1 MALIKSVRDEEE
13 RKRKQ
18 QAQANQTAQTAA
30 NKSAQMNSDAAKR
43 NSAGASKAPTQS
55 AADTI
60 KAAKEKAKTG
70 TVTKTPKQYANPAQ
84 YVKKSNPVRQT
95 FNYETLGTQERVDQV
110 ASWIVDPKEK
120 QGFLD
125 GWTAYTNTKSYK
137 NQQKRKEQ
145 LQGLNGLYDANGR
158 PINVNTASYSTV
170 VQGIRSIADAAKRK
184 EAAAKLEEM
193 TKTWGSRFY
202 GQTYTKDIVTSYL
215 GNPDFTEEDYKDEA
229 AAFENAFYAQSGY
242 EEQNTQTYI
251 DSIMDIRNSGYSDS
265 VQRQL
270 KQRLDEVWKN
280 TTGKKLPNLNEVSAD
295 LVNEYYE
302 RAKKQQEEE
311 AAGDTK
317 SWWEN
322 LIGFLGFGEEDEP
335 EEKTEEQPT
344 TSGGETKSS
353 LPGGAVEMGK
363 VASGSVVDVAPNMA
377 SYTKPEDVSY
387 TARNGTV
394 DLSGDPIKAI
404 IQYADKG
411 LSGSLNA
418 ATKAAIDKYVHSSAG
433 ISAMWGV
440 LSNENLNEY
449 AYVGEDGKIA
459 SEKGNRLASDIYRDN
474 YGILGSKM
482 SSYALKIKD
491 SSFPAVLREDAA
503 GVLSIIIQQAETE
516 AQLLPEQY
524 DPDFV
529 NIYDQFLENHPSAV
543 DALAEAFAYE
553 GEMKR
558 ANREAQA
565 LAAAEEQANKQKAI
579 ETSVEACRTGN
590 GTVEDWDRVAEL
602 AAKVTKDQLY
612 DDDFYMDMLT
622 EIGIARSMSDRD
634 LTNLDD
640 WYNEKTTGWLLANG
654 VDNDLTKVPAIQ
666 YKDFLNGHVRDALDQ
681 VAATAYSLGYK
692 SLAEYNEKTGVL
704 SGDLLYQIAWNNIQK
719 AEKTT
724 TDEVVDEANRIA
736 YKGTDDS
743 FGRTVEGIAYG
754 MKTGFVDQTMAEGY
768 EAIYNFA
775 VSTNLDV
782 DAARVRIKYINEYG
796 YANAASAYID
806 HMTQLADGGY
816 FPSEELTNYVK
827 QALAGDGDAFALGIM
842 PEDMGWAVEGAKEA
856 QQKVADYQDWAQE
869 NLTEAQGLLSSIA
882 VSTGH
887 NTATQLIARGMN
899 LVFGGFGAAGQVI
912 SSMAAYGGF
921 GGEFNETFKKSLGE
935 HSMRESNLLGLT
947 NSLAMSIA
955 NLETDKKFSGK
966 VLDLLGVNTAVEMA
980 VEEMGMPAATNIWK
994 AMIGAFGKGTAKNLF
1009 DEVIHDEV
1017 MEGLWKNGLGA
1028 GVEYLLD
1035 ATEGAVKLPNIQ
1047 DVFLAGINALVNI
1060 DAIGTMEDV
1069 IGNAPEAAIYM
1080 LPMAI
1085 MSGIVDGA
1093 QEWKSYKSLKQA
1105 AKTGDPADAKQA
1117 VEDLAEDL
1125 ADPEKGKAL
1134 SEGVNDAKKGK
1145 VAAQIM
1151 LKDEEISPL
1160 FEQAQM
1166 DFEQAKAHEAKAEA
1180 NQASIDTAVK
1190 TMMEAQERLD
1200 NGTGDDSDAQAI
1212 VDASE
1217 AIAKNKA
1224 GLDEAKRE
1232 AQQKRDAGNKLYER
1246 ITNIAMAKAGK
1257 QVSDERT
1264 AAAEELTA
1272 AQQEREAQTEA
1283 DNVTAMEAD
1292 NFIEQRYAGL
1302 PEEQKQRLREIYADT
1317 VKGKVNAD
1325 FKAVDAAVRQFQ
1337 KKFSNI
1343 NFKVVDSLAG
1353 AEGGYVRDKNTVYI
1367 ARDMTHS
1374 EIVNRVLIH
1383 ELTHA
1388 SEGGG
1393 KAYEEFRDALLRHKY
1408 KGDDAMIEAD
1418 KASIAKRYNDHY
1430 AKNNIIDEKTGKVRI
1445 ADDDEV
1451 MTELVADITGKILSG
1466 DEEAVNRLIAEEPT
1480 AARRIWDTIKR
1491 VLGKLVG
1498 VKGQGIDDLRRVE
1511 QLFAKALN
1519 QAQTKQRAFGTD
1531 GIQYSIREKQ
1541 PPKNVVYAYKAFY
1554 ARDGKLYPPMVANI
1568 TDESDKQKVKGAT
1581 SGTMKSLPTPVGV
1594 WLDADVGGIMTDE
1607 NGEPVRAKD
1616 TKRLRVKNDKSG
1628 GSATL
1633 AFRPG
1638 WHLGEWPDAKQFNKA
1653 DPETGERGK
1662 RMPDDLVFA
1671 KCEVSADID
1680 YQLDALSYGINE
1692 KGGFSRSQ
1700 AGLPEIPE
1708 DGYYKYRTNVDPTT
1722 APWLIA
1728 GSIKVTE
1735 ILDDDDCARICA
1747 EFGVTPDKRVS
1758 GEKIDL
1764 AKYGLKRGPVEET
1777 TEGMEK
1783 FRENDANRAN
1793 KALLERALSDPNY
1806 PNAYVKR
1813 DIDFDNP
1820 AQYEQLKKEF
1830 AMNGQD
1836 IEQYKKLYEARGFAS
1851 ERRAQPVAESKSTGE
1866 PLVGEINGSA
1876 MQFSLR
1882 SWTDDERDTSLN
1894 QAVESIDVEELD
1906 SAYKQAVEDEN
1917 FFLIEDY
1924 FAKAAAK
1931 YAKDFDSSSYENVP
1945 DSLMGFRRNG
1955 SNKPY
1960 FEQKYGQY
1968 VTVYVSDEE
1977 GDAFVDVVRG
1987 QNVKHAME
1995 RAKRNWPDMDV
2006 KLLSTNKMDSVEF
2019 DENGELIPLSKRFS
2033 ALAYEDTFVDN
2044 DANYL
2049 ENMSEK
2055 DYNRFGWVRGNDVI
2069 SPASWRR
2076 HDSLL
2081 ANIKSGSVKASKN
2094 ADGMLVSSITDDNGI
2109 ENIVVVSDG
2118 DTQSP
2123 TVERIFKIEKEFED
2137 LVEGIR
2143 NAIKHA
2149 ESRYGKDSGRSIERF
2164 IADGLVKRYSPED
2177 FPTLAEHTRAGSNG
2191 KTEEVQGLAEI
2202 EQERRGNAGEAGNGV
2217 IGRMQR
2223 SLPSDDVLTQEI
2235 QAYHELQSQPE
2246 AEQAQQIPNQ
2256 NQPQRPQGE
2265 RQFTV
2270 KTLQNSQA
2278 VPQWLKNALYNDPQ
2292 ARFYEKDT
2300 NNDQIVRSWQRL
2312 QSEGYE
2318 AMRDRLL
2325 SENAQL
2331 NNADDVADANMV
2343 MAMAEHEGDVQTF
2356 LDMALHYAQE
2366 GTREAQALQARKIFS
2381 KMTPTGMKV
2390 WVSGQAER
2398 NLAGY
2403 IEEHKPVKKKVDRAA
2418 KKVEEK
2424 IKDLQGGDE
2433 LLRLQAASEYTITD
2447 ENNRW
2452 GVPINEKQRA
2462 LIKEYG
2468 LEKVARPGVDYY
2480 NRATTKQRMLEAI
2493 LAEPNP
2499 ENVTGNGL
2507 NLIQRLEY
2515 MKEGAAVV
2523 TNADLDYMGRQMA
2536 LFAHSPVDDQEGR
2549 IGDLALARLYE
2560 AYGNITPATMAEK
2573 AKTWRYTSMLLSVP
2587 SSLRNVIG
2595 NAAQNTVNA
2604 TAHGVAHAIDW
2615 GVSKVTGERTVAG
2628 LTFKERADGWA
2639 TFRDETV
2646 NTFRDFYTDKAI
2658 TNHGED
2664 RHNLNQRGRVYQNGT
2679 LEMLRLTEGFL
2690 MSVGDRN
2697 FWKKAYVNSLA
2708 EQQRVADL
2716 NGEAFDYEVACE
2728 RAEAEANYATFNE
2741 DSRVRDWLAQL
2752 KNPPEDAPLKDK
2764 VIAMAVDFLMP
2775 FTGVPTNI
2783 TKRMIDYSPAGL
2795 AFTAIEHGVKAA
2807 QGKNFDQ
2814 NAFVNGMARGLTG
2827 TALLAI
2833 GMELFKAGL
2842 VSLGTGDEEDKK
2854 IYGAETAQGRQ
2865 YTPYIRV
2872 GDQYIALST
2881 FMPAAS
2887 AIIMGAT
2894 AQKVFENDED
2904 ALNAIKSACFASLDM
2919 IFDASYMSSLADI
2932 FGGYGTLGENA
2943 VDSLVNST
2951 ISQNVPAIL
2960 GQVASAMDPYVRD
2973 TKDKDAIMQALKSG
2987 LISKIPGLRQQL
2999 EAKVDITG
3007 EKVRNSKYMVAPIDP
3022 FTRSYA
3028 NDDPVLQELIDFARE
3043 SGETS
3048 VIPEL
3053 FVASNKYEVKVTKTQ
3068 AKSLKVNRS
3077 VGENGKRDYQALS
3090 LNVSDEEKWAL
3101 NEQYGKLVFG
3111 ELTKLVESRKW
3122 KRADEKERVTL
3133 AKDIIA
3139 EAKLDVLED
3148 FLKERGVE

>member
-1 MALIKSVRDEEE
+1 MALIQKVKDDEE
-13 RKRKQ
+13 RKRKA
-18 QAQANQTAQTAA
+18 QAQANQTAQTATTKA
-30 NKSAQMNSDAAKR
+30 AQQNSDAAKR
-43 NSAGASKAPTQS
+43 NSAGANKAPTQS
-55 AADTI
+55 AAATI
-60 KAAKEKAKTG
+60 QAAKQKAASG
-70 TVTKTPKQYANPAQ
+70 NVTKTPTQYADKSMRQRPV
-84 YVKKSNPVRQT
+84 VKRSY
-95 FNYETLGTQERVDQV
+95 NYKTLGTQERVEQV
-110 ASWIVDPKEK
+110 ASKIADPKEK

-125 GWTAYTNTKSYK
+125 GWNAYTNTKSYK
-137 NQQKRKEQ
+137 NDQKRKEQ
-145 LQGLNGLYDANGR
+145 LQGLAGLYDADGR
-158 PINVNTASYSTV
+158 PININTASYNQV
-170 VQGIRSIADAAKRK
+170 VQGIRSIADATKRK

-193 TKTWGSRFY
+193 TKTWGSRFH
-202 GQTYTKDIVTSYL
+202 GQTYDKDIVTSYL
-215 GNPDFTEEDYKDEA
+215 GNPDFTEEDYKDEV

-280 TTGKKLPNLNEVSAD
+280 TTGKKTPNLNEVSAD
-295 LVNEYYE
+295 LVSEYYE

-335 EEKTEEQPT
+335 EEKTEEHPT
-344 TSGGETKSS
+344 TSGSETKSS
-353 LPGGAVEMGK
+353 LPGGAVETGK
-363 VASGSVVDVAPNMA
+363 VASGSVVDVAPNMV

-387 TARNGTV
+387 TAQNGAV

-503 GVLSIIIQQAETE
+503 GVLSTIIQQAETE

-692 SLAEYNEKTGVL
+692 SLTEYNEKTGVL

-869 NLTEAQGLLSSIA
+869 NLTEAQGLLSGIA

-887 NTATQLIARGMN
+887 NTATQLIAKGMN

-921 GGEFNETFKKSLGE
+921 GGEFNETFKKSLSE
-935 HSMRESNLLGLT
+935 HNMRESNLLGLT

-1047 DVFLAGINALVNI
+1047 DVFLAGVNALVNI

-1180 NQASIDTAVK
+1180 NQAAIDTAVK

-1232 AQQKRDAGNKLYER
+1232 AKQKRDAGNKLYER

-1264 AAAEELTA
+1264 AAAEELTT

-1302 PEEQKQRLREIYADT
+1302 SEEQKQRLREIYADT

-1498 VKGQGIDDLRRVE
+1498 VKGQGIDDLRHVE
-1511 QLFAKALN
+1511 QLFAKAL
-1519 QAQTKQRAFGTD
+1519 KK
-1531 GIQYSIREKQ
+1531 SEK
-1541 PPKNVVYAYKAFY
+1541 
-1554 ARDGKLYPPMVANI
+1554 ANA
-1568 TDESDKQKVKGAT
+1568 S
-1581 SGTMKSLPTPVGV
+1581 
-1594 WLDADVGGIMTDE
+1594 
-1607 NGEPVRAKD
+1607 
-1616 TKRLRVKNDKSG
+1616 
-1628 GSATL
+1628 GSAMQRSVNESL
-1633 AFRPG
+1633 VVS
-1638 WHLGEWPDAKQFNKA
+1638 
-1653 DPETGERGK
+1653 PET
-1662 RMPDDLVFA
+1662 
-1671 KCEVSADID
+1671 
-1680 YQLDALSYGINE
+1680 NE
-1692 KGGFSRSQ
+1692 S
-1700 AGLPEIPE
+1700 
-1708 DGYYKYRTNVDPTT
+1708 
-1722 APWLIA
+1722 
-1728 GSIKVTE
+1728 
-1735 ILDDDDCARICA
+1735 
-1747 EFGVTPDKRVS
+1747 
-1758 GEKIDL
+1758 
-1764 AKYGLKRGPVEET
+1764 
-1777 TEGMEK
+1777 
-1783 FRENDANRAN
+1783 
-1793 KALLERALSDPNY
+1793 
-1806 PNAYVKR
+1806 
-1813 DIDFDNP
+1813 
-1820 AQYEQLKKEF
+1820 
-1830 AMNGQD
+1830 
-1836 IEQYKKLYEARGFAS
+1836 
-1851 ERRAQPVAESKSTGE
+1851 
-1866 PLVGEINGSA
+1866 LVGEVKGSA

-1906 SAYKQAVEDEN
+1906 SAYKQAVEDED

-1960 FEQKYGQY
+1960 FEQKYGQS
-1968 VTVYVSDEE
+1968 VTVYVSDGE
-1977 GDAFVDVVRG
+1977 GDAFVDVVKG

-2006 KLLSTNKMDSVEF
+2006 KLLSTKEMDSVEF

-2044 DANYL
+2044 GASYL

-2094 ADGMLVSSITDDNGI
+2094 AGGMLVSSITDDNGI
-2109 ENIVVVSDG
+2109 ENIIVVSDG

-2164 IADGLVKRYSPED
+2164 IADGLVKRYSHED

-2191 KTEEVQGLAEI
+2191 KTEEVQGLAGI

-2217 IGRMQR
+2217 ISRMQR

-2256 NQPQRPQGE
+2256 EQQPKRMGE
-2265 RQFTV
+2265 RQFTT
-2270 KTLQNSQA
+2270 KTLQESPA
-2278 VPQWLKNALYNDPQ
+2278 VPQWLKNELYNNPE
-2292 ARFYEKDT
+2292 ARFYEKET
-2300 NNDQIVRSWQRL
+2300 NNDQIVRSWDRL
-2312 QSEGYE
+2312 QKEGYE
-2318 AMRDRLL
+2318 AMRDRVLN
-2325 SENAQL
+2325 SDAQ
-2331 NNADDVADANMV
+2331 NPDNVADANMIL
-2343 MAMAEHEGDVQTF
+2343 AMANREGDTKTF
-2356 LDMALHYAQE
+2356 LDVALHYAKE
-2366 GTREAQALQARKIFS
+2366 GTQTAKTLQARKIFS
-2381 KMTPTGMKV
+2381 RMTPTGMKV
-2390 WVSGQAER
+2390 WASGQAES
-2398 NLAGY
+2398 NLAKY
-2403 IEEHKPVKKKVDRAA
+2403 IDEHKPIKRKVDRAA
-2418 KKVEEK
+2418 KKVAEK

-2433 LLRLQAASEYTITD
+2433 LLRLQAAGEYTITSED
-2447 ENNRW
+2447 ARW

-2468 LEKVARPGVDYY
+2468 LEKVTRPGINY
-2480 NRATTKQRMLEAI
+2480 NRATMKQRMLEAI

-2515 MKEGAAVV
+2515 MKEGAAVI
-2523 TNADLDYMGRQMA
+2523 TNADLDYMGSQMT

-2549 IGDLALARLYE
+2549 VGDLALARLYE
-2560 AYGNITPATMAEK
+2560 AYGNITPATMAEN
-2573 AKTWRYTSMLLSVP
+2573 AKTWRYTAMLLSFP
-2587 SSLRNVIG
+2587 SATRNVIG
-2595 NAAQNTVNA
+2595 NAAQNAVNA
-2604 TAHGVAHAIDW
+2604 TAHGVATVLDW
-2615 GVSKVTGERTVAG
+2615 GVSKATGERTIAG
-2628 LTFKERADGWA
+2628 LTFKERAEGWA
-2639 TFRDETV
+2639 AFRDETV

-2658 TNHGED
+2658 TSHGED

-2679 LEMLRLTEGFL
+2679 FEMMRLTEGFL

-2716 NGEAFDYEVACE
+2716 NGEAFDYEAACE

-2741 DSRVRDWLAQL
+2741 DSRVRDLLTQL
-2752 KNPPEDAPLKDK
+2752 KHPPEDASFKDK
-2764 VIAMAVDFLMP
+2764 ALAMAIDFLMP

-2795 AFTAIEHGVKAA
+2795 AFTAIEHGVKAV

-2894 AQKVFENDED
+2894 AQKVFENDEN

-2943 VDSLVNST
+2943 VDSLINST

-2960 GQVASAMDPYVRD
+2960 GQIASSMDPYVRD
-2973 TKDKDAIMQALKSG
+2973 TKDKNAIMQALKSG

-3007 EKVRNSKYMVAPIDP
+3007 EKVKNSKYGVALVDP

-3028 NDDPVLQELIDFARE
+3028 NDDPALQELIDFARE
-3043 SGETS
+3043 SGDS
-3048 VIPEL
+3048 GVIPEL
-3053 FVASNKYEVKVTKTQ
+3053 FVKSNKYEVSVTKTQ
-3068 AKSLKVNRS
+3068 AKALKVNR
-3077 VGENGKRDYQALS
+3077 GIGANGKTDYQALT
-3090 LNVSDEEKWAL
+3090 LDVTDEEKWDL
-3101 NEQYGKLVFG
+3101 NEKYGKLVFG
-3111 ELTKLVESRKW
+3111 ELRKLLESRKW
-3122 KRADEKERVTL
+3122 KRAEEAERIKL
-3133 AKDIIA
+3133 AEEIIKD
-3139 EAKLDVLED
+3139 AKLDILED
-3148 FLKERGVE
+3148 FLKERNVK